1 MRLVMMDEAGRLVH
15 AAEGP
20 QFLKSFGQQP
30 QKPQQGGAS
39 PQPAPA
45 GDEEHPSVVG
55 KGDFGGAHPGKADKM
70 SFGGKQYNA
79 TGKAGNSLHDK
90 TPVREF
96 QADDGHKVWGDEA
109 GRVHANSKGEVESL
123 RQRAQGGGA
132 PGSPPGGAASPQS
145 GPQGQQQPQQGQPP
159 QQGAES
165 APQAQQGGQQPP
177 GGAHA
182 LTNIS
187 SKTLGQATKGKIDL
201 NKRAKAELASRGQD
215 SSGQWVGVAKAKAH
229 HGVSD
234 ADMHA
239 DPDDEVAGQ
248 FKNIPSEALGA
259 AARGETNLN
268 EHAKQVLADRG
279 HDGDGNWVGF
289 GDGDGDEGGGATVG
303 DNDGDEGGEGDKG
316 EGKDNAPQAK
326 GKPMAKALFFV
337 VRRKGS

>member
-1 MRLVMMDEAGRLVH
+1 MMHLVMTDEAGKVVH
-15 AAEGP
+15 AAESTR
-20 QFLKSFGQQP
+20 FLKSFGQQP
-30 QKPQQGGAS
+30 QAGA
-39 PQPAPA
+39 QAAPA
-45 GDEEHPSVVG
+45 KDEDHPSVVG

-70 SFGGKQYNA
+70 SFAGKQYSA

-96 QADDGHKVWGDEA
+96 QSGDGHKVWGDEA

-132 PGSPPGGAASPQS
+132 PNASTTPQG
-145 GPQGQQQPQQGQPP
+145 GPQGQQQPGQPQPP
-159 QQGAES
+159 QQGAAS
-165 APQAQQGGQQPP
+165 APRPQGSPQGQQSGLQPP

-182 LTNIS
+182 LSNIS

-215 SSGQWVGVAKAKAH
+215 SSGQWLGVAKAKAH

-234 ADMHA
+234 ADMCA

-259 AARGETNLN
+259 AARGETDLN
-268 EHAKQVLADRG
+268 AHAKQVLADRG

-289 GDGDGDEGGGATVG
+289 GDGDGDEGEGATVG
-303 DNDGDEGGEGDKG
+303 DNDGDEGKGEGDG
-316 EGKDNAPQAK
+316 DGDEGKPK

-337 VRRKGS
+337 VSRRGS